1 MIGGDGW
8 AYDIGFGGLD
18 HVLASHKNVNV
29 LVQRDPDKKYVRSGR
44 LQDEDQRYADLQ
56 DRARFRLAAKWLQD
70 TSQDLET
77 ISERLG
83 FSDRRSFTRAFTR
96 WSGLSPS
103 AFRGRERAES

>member
-1 MIGGDGW
+1 M
-8 AYDIGFGGLD
+8 
-18 HVLASHKNVNV
+18 
-29 LVQRDPDKKYVRSGR
+29 QRR

-70 TSQDLET
+70 TAQDIET